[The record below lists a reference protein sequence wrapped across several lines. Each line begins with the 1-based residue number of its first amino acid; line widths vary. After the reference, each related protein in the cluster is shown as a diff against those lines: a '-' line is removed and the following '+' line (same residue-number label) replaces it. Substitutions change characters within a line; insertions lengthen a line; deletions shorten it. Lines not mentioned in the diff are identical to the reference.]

1 MVIVLVRH
9 AERQD
14 TGQNPTL
21 TAAGRQRAA
30 LLARMLA
37 DAGVTAI
44 YTSTARRTKE
54 TAAPLAEALHLTPR
68 VMEDDPA
75 AARAQVAASGQTVLV
90 VGHTNTL
97 PPLITAFGGPPDVVI
112 GDGEFDRF
120 FVLTVMG
127 EHTSLLSLR
136 YGSVRLG

>member
-1 MVIVLVRH
+1 VVIVLVRH

-14 TGQNPTL
+14 AGQDPSL
-21 TAAGRQRAA
+21 TAAGRRRAT

-44 YTSTARRTKE
+44 FTSPARRTKE
-54 TAAPLAEALHLTPR
+54 TAAPLAEALHLNPR

-75 AARAQVAASGQTVLV
+75 AAHAQVVASGQTVLV

-97 PPLITAFGGPPDVVI
+97 PPLITAFNGPPDVVI
-112 GDGEFDRF
+112 DDREFDRF
-120 FVLTVMG
+120 FVLTVTDG
-127 EHTSLLSLR
+127 HTSLLSLR
-136 YGSVRLG
+136 YESA